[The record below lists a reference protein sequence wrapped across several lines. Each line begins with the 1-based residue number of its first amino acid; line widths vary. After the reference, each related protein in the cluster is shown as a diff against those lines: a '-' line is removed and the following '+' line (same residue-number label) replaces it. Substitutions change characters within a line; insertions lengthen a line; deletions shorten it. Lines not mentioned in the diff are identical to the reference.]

1 MLLAGIHGLCGTPVG
16 KPSVRAGG
24 AEWEMWPSE
33 MGELELSTV
42 IPRRQGCCCSWRPH
56 ADGGEALSKHSCAK
70 SFPLQ
75 VQGLHKEQNG
85 LFPSN
90 SP

>member
-1 MLLAGIHGLCGTPVG
+1 MLLAGIHGLCGVPVG

-24 AEWEMWPSE
+24 AKWEMWPSE
-33 MGELELSTV
+33 MGELELSTGD
-42 IPRRQGCCCSWRPH
+42 RD
-56 ADGGEALSKHSCAK
+56 AAAAGGPVLMVLSKHSCAK

-75 VQGLHKEQNG
+75 VQGLHKEQRG